1 MNENLDDLRLKAE
14 QLSLAKNKNWDELI
28 AVFTKIIDQE
38 QEPSAK
44 VFAYINRA
52 AAYNHRAAADNRK
65 GDHTLAIADCDKALK
80 LAPSDPLIKFIGLF
94 YRGVACRDKGDYGQA
109 IADFDEALRLKVP
122 DTIKANVHH
131 GRGVAYI
138 DQENFLYAFKDF
150 KKAGECQP
158 VLKVEMSE
166 IYVADQT
173 ADIYKDRA
181 EEDGGRAFELYFK
194 LSEAIIK
201 IQNKQ
206 FYRPREAKEVAHYT
220 SLHTLKTLATH
231 EHFRLYNANYMN
243 DPEEGRVFF
252 EIMNRWTDIDIDI
265 EGSFYRDN
273 KLHPSPAYI
282 GSFVKVD
289 TKDPEQKDELF
300 LWRTYGKH
308 DGQEAAGACLIFKH
322 EGTVFAEKCGAQIG
336 AMQQLQSKL
345 PLAEGDRQILEE
357 RQPRKPDLY
366 KIVYSDEEINQEF
379 SLSPVELLSLRGDSD
394 KWNKQK
400 LSEGLKKL
408 AESLKQIKGHIEE
421 EKDDN
426 RKKELKKLACDLLD
440 TIRFLFKAR
449 HYREEKEVRVV
460 EVRYYAETK
469 TAQEPDDIQ
478 VDTKQ
483 IPPRFYLEMHEN
495 FRFSEVILGPQ
506 ARGETEWKRWL
517 KEQDKTLSVK
527 RSGIIYGKPYP

>member
-14 QLSLAKNKNWDELI
+14 QLSLAEHKNWDELI

-65 GDHTLAIADCDKALK
+65 GDHNLAIADCDKALK
-80 LAPSDPLIKFIGLF
+80 LAPSDPLMKFIGLF

-138 DQENFLYAFKDF
+138 DQENFLYAFKNF

-252 EIMNRWTDIDIDI
+252 EIMKGHGI
-265 EGSFYRDN
+265 ENVEEVFYGN
-273 KLHPSPAYI
+273 NEKKPHLSPAYI

-289 TKDPEQKDELF
+289 ANEPEQKDELF

-308 DGQEAAGACLIFKH
+308 DGQEAAGACLVFKH
-322 EGTVFAEKCGAQIG
+322 EGTVFAENCGPQIG
-336 AMQQLQSKL
+336 AMQQLQSKM
-345 PLAEGDRQILEE
+345 PMSAGDTSNPGE
-357 RQPRKPDLY
+357 RQPQKPDLY
-366 KIVYSDEEINQEF
+366 EIVYSDKRNNQEP
-379 SLSPVELLSLRGDSD
+379 SAELKELT
-394 KWNKQK
+394 K
-400 LSEGLKKL
+400 
-408 AESLKQIKGHIEE
+408 SLKQVKKHVSEE
-421 EKDDN
+421 NDDN
-426 RKKELKKLACDLLD
+426 SKKKLKRLTRNLLD

-449 HYREEKEVRVV
+449 HYKEEGEVRVV
-460 EVRYYAETK
+460 QVRYYDEKK
-469 TAQEPDDIQ
+469 TTQDPDDIH
-478 VDTKQ
+478 VDTEQ
-483 IPPRFYLEMHEN
+483 IPPRFYMETHEN
-495 FRFSEVILGPQ
+495 FRFSEIILGPQ
-506 ARGETEWKRWL
+506 ARSVPEWKHWL
-517 KEQDKTLSVK
+517 KKQDETLIVDKSK
-527 RSGIIYGKPYP
+527 IEYRTQYP